1 MTTASHQRKMR
12 QCFSDRHPRGILF
25 SILNRE
31 CDGYPDT
38 RSCHCQRSVCL
49 RNPETTCRLALG
61 VLMRTIHFIQSFPSF
76 RKLALRDRL
85 VLVEKRWVP
94 LFLLGLAQEH
104 VTFEVRVVPGASI
117 LRNILMSER
126 QKPDDCRPT
135 LGEVHKLK
143 TFLSEVRSLD
153 LSLKEYACLK
163 GAVLFSQDAPG
174 SRSSAA
180 MAGLQ
185 EEAHPHPT
193 DHRTLTD
200 VLFMASALQVEAQSL
215 VTELFFRPIA
225 GRIDLHKLLHEMIL
239 REYFLCAN
247 C

>member
-1 MTTASHQRKMR
+1 MR

-104 VTFEVRVVPGASI
+104 VTFEMLLDRGAQQ
-117 LRNILMSER
+117 RW
-126 QKPDDCRPT
+126 QDCRRRHILTPQIT
-135 LGEVHKLK
+135 A
-143 TFLSEVRSLD
+143 RSQTCC
-153 LSLKEYACLK
+153 SW
-163 GAVLFSQDAPG
+163 P
-174 SRSSAA
+174 
-180 MAGLQ
+180 
-185 EEAHPHPT
+185 
-193 DHRTLTD
+193 
-200 VLFMASALQVEAQSL
+200 ALYRW
-215 VTELFFRPIA
+215 RPKA
-225 GRIDLHKLLHEMIL
+225 W
-239 REYFLCAN
+239 
-247 C
+247 